1 MTSGRDTGSKTDEN
15 HPRVQITPFFMTHFR
30 ITRKSQ
36 IPLIGS
42 LYFGIID
49 RGTSLLQV
57 RPSCGCNLNCPFCS
71 VDAGAESTTRATSY
85 EVEMEYLL
93 EAVSEIAQFKGPGV
107 ECHIDSPG
115 EPVMYPHLPE
125 LITGLKKIDEVNVI
139 SLQTNGTLLTKAKI
153 AALESAGLDRIN
165 LSLHAL
171 DSAIAKRL
179 AGVDWYDIDTVTAAA
194 KTVAR
199 SRIDLLIAP
208 VYIPGINDAEIPRL
222 IRFAQEIG
230 AGKRFPPLGIQK
242 FEHYRYGR
250 SPKGVKAQSWWQFF
264 NQSIRTWEKECG
276 IPLRLDPERD
286 FGTVKRPFIPLV
298 FSRGEK
304 VTVDIRAPGWIHG
317 EKLGVAR
324 NRVVSVSNCE
334 KKSGHVRVKI
344 VATKHNIYVGVPV

>member
-1 MTSGRDTGSKTDEN
+1 
-15 HPRVQITPFFMTHFR
+15 MTHFR
-30 ITRKSQ
+30 ITRNSE

-71 VDAGAESTTRATSY
+71 VDAGPESTTRATSY
-85 EVEMEYLL
+85 EVEMEYLV
-93 EAVSEIAQFKGPGV
+93 EAVEEIARFKGAGV

-115 EPVMYPHLPE
+115 EPVMYSRLPE
-125 LITGLKKIDEVNVI
+125 LIAALKEIDEVSII
-139 SLQTNGTLLTKAKI
+139 SLQTNGTLLNEAKI
-153 AALESAGLDRIN
+153 TALESAGLDRIN

-171 DSAIAKRL
+171 DPAIAQKL
-179 AGVDWYDIDTVTAAA
+179 AGVDWYDSEKLTDAA
-194 KTVAR
+194 KAVVQ

-208 VYIPGINDAEIPRL
+208 VYIPGINDAEIPKL

-264 NQSIRTWEKECG
+264 NRSIRPWEKEFG
-276 IPLRLDPERD
+276 IHLRLDPARD
-286 FGTVKRPFIPLV
+286 FGTVRRPFIPLV
-298 FSRGEK
+298 FAKGEK
-304 VTVDIRAPGWIHG
+304 VTVEIRAPGWIHG
-317 EKLGVAR
+317 EMLCVAR
-324 NRVVSVSNCE
+324 NRVVSVYNCGKE
-334 KKSGHVRVKI
+334 SGQIRVKI

>member
-1 MTSGRDTGSKTDEN
+1 
-15 HPRVQITPFFMTHFR
+15 MTHVK
-30 ITRKSQ
+30 ITRKSE

-71 VDAGAESTTRATSY
+71 VDAGPESTTRTTSY

-93 EAVSEIAQFKGPGV
+93 EAVKEIAGFKGKGV

-115 EPVMYPHLPE
+115 EPVMYQHLPQ
-125 LITGLKKIDEVNVI
+125 LIAALRQIDEVSVV
-139 SLQTNGTLLTKAKI
+139 SLQTNGTLLNDATI

-171 DSAIAKRL
+171 DPAIAKML
-179 AGVDWYDIDTVTAAA
+179 AGVDWFDIDILI
-194 KTVAR
+194 KTTKDIAR
-199 SRIDLLIAP
+199 SKIDLLIAP
-208 VYIPGINDAEIPRL
+208 VYVPGINDAEIPKL
-222 IRFAQEIG
+222 IRFAREIG

-264 NQSIRTWEKECG
+264 NRSIRPWEKESG
-276 IPLRLDPERD
+276 IKLQLDSVRD
-286 FGTVKRPFIPLV
+286 FGMVKRPFIPLV
-298 FSRGEK
+298 FSKGEK
-304 VTVDIRAPGWIHG
+304 VNVEIRAPGWIRG
-317 EKLGVAR
+317 EMLGVAR
-324 NRVVSVSNCE
+324 NRVVSIYNCPKE
-334 KKSGHVRVKI
+334 SGQVRVKI

>member
-1 MTSGRDTGSKTDEN
+1 
-15 HPRVQITPFFMTHFR
+15 MTHFQ
-30 ITRKSQ
+30 ITEESG

-71 VDAGAESTTRATSY
+71 VDAGPASKTRATSY

-93 EAVSEIAQFKGPGV
+93 GAVQEIARFKGDGV

-115 EPVMYPHLPE
+115 EPLMYRRLPE
-125 LITGLKKIDEVNVI
+125 LVAALREIKEVTAI
-139 SLQTNGTLLTKAKI
+139 SLQTNGTLLDAQKI
-153 AALESAGLDRIN
+153 AALELAGLDRIN

-171 DSAIAKRL
+171 DPEIAKML
-179 AGVDWYDIDTVTAAA
+179 AGADWFDIDKLMDSARA
-194 KTVAR
+194 VAR

-208 VYIPGINDAEIPRL
+208 VYIPGINDAEIPKL

-250 SPKGVKAQSWWQFF
+250 SPKGVKAQSWWQFY
-264 NQSIRTWEKECG
+264 NRSLAVWEKESG
-276 IPLRLDPERD
+276 LRLRLDPVRD
-286 FGTVKRPFIPLV
+286 FGTVRRPFIPLA
-298 FSRGEK
+298 FKKGEK
-304 VTVDIRAPGWIHG
+304 VTVEIRAPGWIHG
-317 EKLGVAR
+317 EMLGIAR
-324 NRVVSVSNCE
+324 DRVVSVYTCE
-334 KKSGHVRVKI
+334 KQSGNVRVKI
-344 VATKHNIYVGVPV
+344 IATKHNIYTAMPV

>member
-1 MTSGRDTGSKTDEN
+1 
-15 HPRVQITPFFMTHFR
+15 MTHFR
-30 ITRKSQ
+30 ITRESQ

-71 VDAGAESTTRATSY
+71 VDAGPESTTRATSY
-85 EVEMEYLL
+85 EVEMEYLV
-93 EAVSEIAQFKGPGV
+93 EAVQEIARFKGAGV

-115 EPVMYPHLPE
+115 EPVMYSRLPE
-125 LITGLKKIDEVNVI
+125 LIAELRGINEVSII

-153 AALESAGLDRIN
+153 AALEAAGLDRIN

-171 DSAIAKRL
+171 EPAMARIL
-179 AGVDWYDIDTVTAAA
+179 AGVDSYDIEKLIDAA
-194 KTVAR
+194 KAVVR

-208 VYIPGINDAEIPRL
+208 VYIPGINDAEIPKL

-242 FEHYRYGR
+242 FERYRYGR

-264 NQSIRTWEKECG
+264 NRSIRPWEKEFG
-276 IPLRLDPERD
+276 IPLRLDPARD
-286 FGTVKRPFIPLV
+286 FGTERRPFIPLV
-298 FSRGEK
+298 FSKGEK
-304 VTVDIRAPGWIHG
+304 VTVEVRAPGWIHG

-324 NRVVSVSNCE
+324 NRVVSVFNCE
-334 KKSGHVRVKI
+334 KQSGQVRVKI